1 MYCVRVHRRAARALD
16 DLPAS
21 VRDRVLDLL
30 QVLEVDPFR
39 VGGFDV
45 ERLRGMRGWFRARVG
60 GYRVVY
66 WVDEAGGVVSV
77 ERIAPRGG
85 AYGG

>member
-1 MYCVRVHRRAARALD
+1 LFRVRIHRRATRALD

-39 VGGFDV
+39 VRGFDV
-45 ERLRGMRGWFRARVG
+45 ERLRGMRGWLRVRVG
-60 GYRVVY
+60 DYRVVY
-66 WVDEAGGVVSV
+66 WVDERDHVVSV

>member
-1 MYCVRVHRRAARALD
+1 
-16 DLPAS
+16 

-45 ERLRGMRGWFRARVG
+45 ERLRGMRGWFRVRVG
-60 GYRVVY
+60 DYRVVY
-66 WVDEAGGVVSV
+66 WVDERDHVVSV

-85 AYGG
+85 AYGD

>member
-1 MYCVRVHRRAARALD
+1 
-16 DLPAS
+16 
-21 VRDRVLDLL
+21 
-30 QVLEVDPFR
+30 
-39 VGGFDV
+39 
-45 ERLRGMRGWFRARVG
+45 VG